1 MCVWC
6 ARGAVATTKYYTS
19 PPPPF
24 EFTVVRVN
32 FMFVKIYFELVAV
45 YPTATAG
52 KYTGCVCVRSMHP
65 AHFPCSWC
73 AKIIA
78 SALRL
83 HSLRLSLSLTI
94 IAFLRTSFRLPPN
107 AVSSIILN
115 ISPYFERSHKI
126 VTLTHCRIP
135 EKYETFLA
143 TAWFAVVQNSLQRAY
158 IHTCVY
164 SVQRAFF
171 YIQVHKMNTCTRTN
185 KPTNERM
192 NKCPNV
198 RTYIQLLLLL
208 MLYVCAHTLSHTH
221 IHIRYNF
228 IFGISH
234 RLVYVFYL
242 FICRRWFS
250 SFLCHLT
257 VRMCVSAGHTVPL

>member
-1 MCVWC
+1 
-6 ARGAVATTKYYTS
+6 
-19 PPPPF
+19 
-24 EFTVVRVN
+24 
-32 FMFVKIYFELVAV
+32 
-45 YPTATAG
+45 
-52 KYTGCVCVRSMHP
+52 MHP
-65 AHFPCSWC
+65 AHFPCWWC